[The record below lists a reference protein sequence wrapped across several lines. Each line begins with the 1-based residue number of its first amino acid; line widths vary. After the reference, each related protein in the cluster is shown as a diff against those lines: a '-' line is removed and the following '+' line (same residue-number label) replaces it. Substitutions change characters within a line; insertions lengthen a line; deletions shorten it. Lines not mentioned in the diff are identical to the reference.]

1 MTRCFF
7 FDQWAIIISSF
18 EKWYARSCVSDAIY
32 EIIIEMILIVG
43 KFMICNIQWDRL
55 SNKFNV
61 NSCSEKGETSPCSRY
76 MRADAM

>member
-1 MTRCFF
+1 M
-7 FDQWAIIISSF
+7 ISSF

-55 SNKFNV
+55 NNKFNV
-61 NSCSEKGETSPCSRY
+61 NSCCAVAKRVKRVRAVGTCEQ
-76 MRADAM
+76 MRRNSL